1 MKPKEVFPTSSE
13 IKENQEYWNKRS
25 ITYRDEK
32 RYFDQVVRTDEC
44 YFCKKEDRKQRSE
57 KTLLHHLKYDDSHPL
72 AWTLEICTSCHY
84 RVDKNAKKIIDRQY
98 ANKRKKETVE
108 RIMPFGIMQD

>member
-32 RYFDQVVRTDEC
+32 RYFDQVVRTDEY

-57 KTLLHHLKYDDSHPL
+57 KTLLHHLKYDDSHLL

-98 ANKRKKETVE
+98 ANKRKKETAE